1 MFCIYIHHGS
11 ECREDMNC
19 EFLLMFLCFVR
30 LPDKHIGREGM
41 RVTQREKKRRRWRYW
56 GHKGVFF
63 GSDSDYW
70 LRQNGDVSTG
80 FTKDGGIEGETEG
93 GWR

>member
-1 MFCIYIHHGS
+1 MKGD
-11 ECREDMNC
+11 E
-19 EFLLMFLCFVR
+19 
-30 LPDKHIGREGM
+30 
-41 RVTQREKKRRRWRYW
+41 EKEMMCW

-70 LRQNGDVSTG
+70 LRQNGDVSIG
-80 FTKDGGIEGETEG
+80 FTKDGGIEGKTEG